1 MALYGGYDKDRDGVL
16 NYYEF
21 LHNVLQ
27 EKEIDQV
34 WCVCVY
40 VYVRV
45 FVCWCLCVCDGML
58 DYSILSGMKEN
69 EIDDLVLHCIRLFSL
84 LG

>member
-1 MALYGGYDKDRDGVL
+1 MRICVHRFFDRQSNGKLTQQEFFDACWQLGVRLTKTETMALYGGYDKDRDGVL

-34 WCVCVY
+34 
-40 VYVRV
+40 
-45 FVCWCLCVCDGML
+45 
-58 DYSILSGMKEN
+58 
-69 EIDDLVLHCIRLFSL
+69 
-84 LG
+84 

>member
-1 MALYGGYDKDRDGVL
+1 MRNCVHRFFDRQSNGKLTQQEFFDACWQLGVRLTKTETMALYGGYDIDRDGVL

-34 WCVCVY
+34 
-40 VYVRV
+40 
-45 FVCWCLCVCDGML
+45 
-58 DYSILSGMKEN
+58 
-69 EIDDLVLHCIRLFSL
+69 
-84 LG
+84 